1 MDKEKIIFLDID
13 GVLNHRSYYERE
25 GWQDALAKKYGWPQS
40 DIDSETVKILNRI
53 ISETGAKVVISSTW
67 RLGHPPVKMQQLLEL
82 RGFVGTVIGATG
94 TARQEWAVRGNEIM
108 AWQIENADKLP
119 NKYGRY
125 FTNYV
130 ILDDDNDMLLWQ
142 QDYFINTTSK
152 YGLTNELADRAIE
165 ILNEEIK
172 LE

>member
-1 MDKEKIIFLDID
+1 MNKEKIIFLDID
-13 GVLNHRSYYERE
+13 GVLNHESYYKRE
-25 GWQDALAKKYGWPQS
+25 GRQETLAKKYGWPQS
-40 DIDSETVKILNRI
+40 DIDPETVKILNRI

-67 RLGHPPVKMQQLLEL
+67 RLGHPPVEMQHLLEL

-142 QDYFINTTSK
+142 KDYFINTTSK

-172 LE
+172 SE